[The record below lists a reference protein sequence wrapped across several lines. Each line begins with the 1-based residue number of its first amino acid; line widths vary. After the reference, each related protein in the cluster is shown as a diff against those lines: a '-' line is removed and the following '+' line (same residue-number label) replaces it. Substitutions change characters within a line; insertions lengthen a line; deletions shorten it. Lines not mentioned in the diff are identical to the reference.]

1 MNEMYDPGS
10 VTRSPPP
17 EPAPAPDTA
26 PDSGPDAAPATGP
39 DTAASPAPRT
49 VPPRTVLRLTCADD
63 IQHPSGS
70 HTPRY
75 LLSGMTNSGR
85 GDGTGERVVRTE

>member
-17 EPAPAPDTA
+17 DPAPAPDTD
-26 PDSGPDAAPATGP
+26 PDSAPDAAPATGP

-63 IQHPSGS
+63 IRHSSTSP
-70 HTPRY
+70 HAPY

-85 GDGTGERVVRTE
+85 GYGVGERVGRTE